1 MAFFEMLP
9 TEFGKIRGSEG
20 QVVYRQSERVRT
32 ESQNISFIIPD
43 IKKKLP
49 ALLSKNLLQI
59 LHFNFLIIITLIEEE
74 NKESHWKM
82 AMRYFL
88 KNTYY
93 HATKTRFKIKE
104 NSFRH

>member
-1 MAFFEMLP
+1 M
-9 TEFGKIRGSEG
+9 
-20 QVVYRQSERVRT
+20 RT

-88 KNTYY
+88 GRVGA
-93 HATKTRFKIKE
+93 HGLLTRGRDALPADGSSVWGGGGRSGWAFAKDPIINPKQ
-104 NSFRH
+104 